1 MGGSPAGARETN
13 RMLSESI
20 SSLARC
26 SIQTIARADA
36 SRSPRL
42 TTATSPRRNTVKP
55 VPQLIAAAALFCA
68 AAASH
73 ALDVKPYSAAALAEA
88 QKADK
93 PVALHFRADWCPTC
107 RAQDKLLDAMKAE
120 SGLDITVLAVNY
132 DTEKDLKKQFAIR
145 SQSTL
150 VVLRGQKE
158 TSRSINDTTAA
169 GLRSA
174 LKTAL

>member
-1 MGGSPAGARETN
+1 MK
-13 RMLSESI
+13 L
-20 SSLARC
+20 
-26 SIQTIARADA
+26 
-36 SRSPRL
+36 
-42 TTATSPRRNTVKP
+42 V
-55 VPQLIAAAALFCA
+55 QLITAAALLCVAAAA
-68 AAASH
+68 H

-93 PVALHFRADWCPTC
+93 PVALHFGADWCPTC

-120 SGLDITVLAVNY
+120 PGLEITVLAVNY

-158 TSRSINDTTAA
+158 TGRSINDTTAA
-169 GLRSA
+169 GLRTA